1 MDQYLKLPLPP
12 QVPFRHSQWT
22 QRAMQRIRGPIAT
35 CAPTNMRFE
44 YLNLLAYALVPTCP
58 PPSAHISKAP
68 ALLPDIYTVEH
79 VYPRKCAP
87 PSIPHSLLTSSL
99 RDYTHPG
106 FLTETSWEFSSEQ
119 GGVGSVSDSGW
130 EVKSGTQGT
139 IRDGRFRRLSTG
151 TMETNRPM
159 WDWRWLGKLPGGRGT
174 GGHQVEDIARA
185 KENGRSKLD
194 ECIGKGLGVAG
205 AANTGRRS
213 RIFGCC
219 LPALCKL
226 ASIEGPQL

>member
-1 MDQYLKLPLPP
+1 
-12 QVPFRHSQWT
+12 
-22 QRAMQRIRGPIAT
+22 
-35 CAPTNMRFE
+35 
-44 YLNLLAYALVPTCP
+44 
-58 PPSAHISKAP
+58 
-68 ALLPDIYTVEH
+68 
-79 VYPRKCAP
+79 
-87 PSIPHSLLTSSL
+87 
-99 RDYTHPG
+99 
-106 FLTETSWEFSSEQ
+106 
-119 GGVGSVSDSGW
+119 
-130 EVKSGTQGT
+130 
-139 IRDGRFRRLSTG
+139 
-151 TMETNRPM
+151 METNRPM

-213 RIFGCC
+213 HVFRCC